1 MGIISSGQEINSWN
15 TLFALFV
22 LSYAKLTVITLNR

>member
-15 TLFALFV
+15 TLFV